1 MREYSVPARFT
12 VGEHESVAAMVFEHE
27 RDDPDFVIYQRQIDG
42 NWTDV
47 TCAEAA
53 DQIRSAALGLISL
66 GVQAGDRV
74 SIFSATCYEWAI
86 LDLAILAVGGVTVPI
101 YETSSAEQVRWVL
114 QNSEAVVA
122 FAETD
127 AHAGMVTELTGE
139 LPALRRVLHIDGSG
153 PKALDQLASRPA
165 RRSTRPS

>member
-1 MREYSVPARFT
+1 MREYSVPARFS
-12 VGEHESVAAMVFEHE
+12 VGEHDNVAAAVFEHE

-42 NWTDV
+42 VWTDV

-86 LDLAILAVGGVTVPI
+86 FDLAILSVGAVTVPI
-101 YETSSAEQVRWVL
+101 YETS
-114 QNSEAVVA
+114 
-122 FAETD
+122 
-127 AHAGMVTELTGE
+127 
-139 LPALRRVLHIDGSG
+139 
-153 PKALDQLASRPA
+153 
-165 RRSTRPS
+165 